1 MRKIFL
7 SIFLFIIFLLVLTIA
22 TLSTIGFETDKFNNI
37 IISKIQQTNQNVDLD
52 IKKIKFKL
60 DIQKLGLYLETIK
73 PTIGYKK
80 VDIPIKDIKVYIDF
94 ISILKSEI
102 RIKKIIFNLDE
113 FNLNQLKKLSLSYF
127 KPSNITSL
135 LNNKVKEGI
144 FKTEIEAYLDKEN
157 NLDNFIAKGSVSNF
171 KLEIKNNL
179 QFANSSFDFFADKSD
194 ILLKNIFG
202 DIGPIKISE
211 GDVKA
216 IFSKEIS
223 IVSNFKS
230 KINYNKNNDNYIG
243 FDIDFKNTKNLESF
257 IAELNNSFSIN
268 FDKTYKLLNYKFKN
282 TGKITKAKFNF
293 ENPLENLFNN
303 EKINFIS
310 LSNSEIKTDLNKKKN
325 ILSLFGKYSING
337 GNFLSFDLKNIFSK
351 NLSNV
356 KLNAEYDRNFE
367 FDLINYRK
375 QKESVANISVDF
387 EKQNE
392 NYKIKNIDIIESNNS
407 ISAEEIKIDKN
418 RLISFKNFK
427 ARTIDEN
434 GNTNN
439 NFNISFGKKIL
450 IKGENFD
457 GINLPKFLNKKQNKN
472 NFSHLNKDIEIDFKN
487 INAPLSEKLKNFKL
501 IGKIEKGKF
510 SKIIAKGD
518 FGSNNFLDISLKKD
532 PNSQKKF
539 LEIYSDLPKPLL
551 TEYNFFRGLSGGK
564 LLFTS
569 VMDGE
574 KSFSKLKI
582 EKFNVINAPN
592 MVKLLS
598 LADLSGLA
606 DLAEGDGISFDILE
620 IDMEKNK
627 DSLKINEIIA
637 LGPSISVL
645 MDGYQNPKVVSL
657 RGTLVPAKTLNIII
671 SKIPVIGNIV
681 IPKEA
686 GEGLFGISF
695 KMKGPPNNIKTTINP
710 IRTVTPRFIQKIIDK
725 NKSNNLD

>member
-1 MRKIFL
+1 M
-7 SIFLFIIFLLVLTIA
+7 
-22 TLSTIGFETDKFNNI
+22 
-37 IISKIQQTNQNVDLD
+37 
-52 IKKIKFKL
+52 
-60 DIQKLGLYLETIK
+60 ETIK

-310 LSNSEIKTDLNKKKN
+310 LSNSEIKTDLNKKN

-487 INAPLSEKLKNFKL
+487 INAPLSEKLKK
-501 IGKIEKGKF
+501 
-510 SKIIAKGD
+510 
-518 FGSNNFLDISLKKD
+518 SL
-532 PNSQKKF
+532 N
-539 LEIYSDLPKPLL
+539 
-551 TEYNFFRGLSGGK
+551 
-564 LLFTS
+564 
-569 VMDGE
+569 
-574 KSFSKLKI
+574 
-582 EKFNVINAPN
+582 
-592 MVKLLS
+592 
-598 LADLSGLA
+598 
-606 DLAEGDGISFDILE
+606 
-620 IDMEKNK
+620 
-627 DSLKINEIIA
+627 
-637 LGPSISVL
+637 
-645 MDGYQNPKVVSL
+645 
-657 RGTLVPAKTLNIII
+657 
-671 SKIPVIGNIV
+671 
-681 IPKEA
+681 
-686 GEGLFGISF
+686 
-695 KMKGPPNNIKTTINP
+695 
-710 IRTVTPRFIQKIIDK
+710 
-725 NKSNNLD
+725 